1 MNGLQISLLTGLG
14 AKAAVE
20 YLTDI
25 GIEGITPRQISY
37 KGKDGYKDILSD
49 EKAVIFTS
57 NLLEP
62 SLEGELHS
70 RVQENFQTLKA
81 WFNADRDF
89 DEIFKVAGAHQVIV
103 DTEANFQLVKD
114 NVEVMTLGS
123 VFDDPFD
130 GGVNAPPSVETEP
143 ADEFDLFA
151 DDEQVAAS
159 TDADDL
165 FADDEPDVD
174 DLLDQP
180 SVGAEAVD
188 YDRGPLESDGAGVD
202 AQHAPEATEE
212 DDLFGDLGL

>member
-37 KGKDGYKDILSD
+37 KGKDGYKDILSED
-49 EKAVIFTS
+49 QSATFVAA
-57 NLLEP
+57 LAQPLD
-62 SLEGELHS
+62 GELHS
-70 RVQENFQTLKA
+70 KVAENYSVLSD
-81 WFNADRDF
+81 WFNAPM
-89 DEIFKVAGAHQVIV
+89 GAPYSHPVDSIVIAE
-103 DTEANFQLVKD
+103 DLSGT
-114 NVEVMTLGS
+114 
-123 VFDDPFD
+123 
-130 GGVNAPPSVETEP
+130 TEP
-143 ADEFDLFA
+143 ADGFDLFA
-151 DDEQVAAS
+151 EVPHSDHLLDSPENEARLLESVSQVS
-159 TDADDL
+159 TGGVRADIELDDL

-202 AQHAPEATEE
+202 AQHTPEATEE
-212 DDLFGDLGL
+212 GDLFGDLGL